1 MSVAADT
8 ITPSMQLTRV
18 MFTSIKITIM
28 QPVHMRNKNGHVRI
42 APNAYLHGLHWW
54 YTQSCTYAVWSK
66 NNQVRKLYVYDTN
79 YDLDN

>member
-1 MSVAADT
+1 
-8 ITPSMQLTRV
+8 
-18 MFTSIKITIM
+18 
-28 QPVHMRNKNGHVRI
+28 MRNKNGHVRI